1 MLSWLP
7 VQALA
12 AAALILGALG
22 ASHHWDERDSNIL
35 FFAAWCAAILL
46 LFVFG
51 LQLPPRIPGS
61 RFRAMLF
68 NIALAV
74 GAIVVACLANVAIFR
89 HDVFLDLSREAANT
103 PPPQLETVLDGLRTD
118 VSLLYFYN
126 HSDGNAR
133 KAKELLTVASRQNRH
148 FQFQAID
155 LDKEPAKAREF
166 GVRAYNTALL
176 QAEGRRVVVENT
188 VDLAQMAF
196 AALRVLKK
204 QVDVVC
210 FVSGHGEVV
219 AEGPPHFHYSHVE
232 TLKGHEVPGAGDILQ
247 GEPDG
252 LDRLQLAMATLGY
265 TVRPIVLTTLSAIP
279 SDCNVVAEIG
289 PRRAYTP
296 GEAARLSD
304 YLAHG
309 GRLLV
314 MIDPAFPLGDEL
326 GGLLGKVGLSS
337 EQVIVIDP
345 LNHYGADEE
354 KVAIPYYPPHPITER
369 LALTIFPDARPIRV
383 EAAPAGVRTTIL
395 AASSKD
401 SYLRPAPLASGG
413 AIPAEPGAAPQSAAH
428 GAAVLAV
435 AVEGRWPDA
444 PGDET
449 KPFRLV
455 LVGDANFATNSYF
468 PYVSNGDLVVRM
480 IRWLADDSARPG
492 AQPQTFSPLQR
503 ITLTRD
509 QMRDIFVMVEIVLPM
524 SVVLFGGIVWWRRR

>member
-7 VQALA
+7 VLALA
-12 AAALILGALG
+12 AAALALGALG
-22 ASHHWDERDSNIL
+22 ASQHWDERGSNIL

-51 LQLPPRIPGS
+51 LRLPPRIPGS

-68 NIALAV
+68 NTVLAV

-89 HDVFLDLSREAANT
+89 HDVFLDVSREAANT
-103 PPPQLETVLDGLRTD
+103 PPPQLELVLDGLRTD
-118 VSLLYFYN
+118 VSLFYFYN
-126 HSDGNAR
+126 HSDANAR
-133 KAKELLTVASRQNRH
+133 KAKDLLTVAARQNRH
-148 FQFQAID
+148 FQFQAVD

-196 AALRVLKK
+196 AALRVLQK

-210 FVSGHGEVV
+210 FVSGHGEVIP
-219 AEGPPHFHYSHVE
+219 EGPPHFHYSHVE
-232 TLKGHEVPGAGDILQ
+232 TLKGHEVPGAGDILE

-252 LDRLQLAMATLGY
+252 LDRLQLAMTTLGY
-265 TVRPIVLTTLSAIP
+265 TVRPIVPTTLSAIP
-279 SDCNVVAEIG
+279 GDCNVVAEIG
-289 PRRAYTP
+289 PRRAYPP

-314 MIDPAFPLGDEL
+314 MIDPAFPLGEEL

-337 EQVIVIDP
+337 EQAVVIDP
-345 LNHYGADEE
+345 LNHYGADDGEG
-354 KVAIPYYPPHPITER
+354 R
-369 LALTIFPDARPIRV
+369 DSLLS
-383 EAAPAGVRTTIL
+383 AAPDHRPGRVDDLSRRAADPRRSGPRGHQDEHSRRQQQRQLLAPGTAGVGRRAFGR
-395 AASSKD
+395 AAC
-401 SYLRPAPLASGG
+401 RATWR
-413 AIPAEPGAAPQSAAH
+413 
-428 GAAVLAV
+428 AVLAV

-444 PGDET
+444 PVDET

-468 PYVSNGDLVVRM
+468 PYVSNGELAVRM
-480 IRWLADDSARPG
+480 IRWLVDDEARP
-492 AQPQTFSPLQR
+492 AAKPQTFSPLQR

-509 QMRDIFVMVEIVLPM
+509 QMRDIFVMVELVLPM

>member
-1 MLSWLP
+1 MSRTLSWLP
-7 VQALA
+7 VLALA
-12 AAALILGALG
+12 IAALILGALG
-22 ASHHWDERDSNIL
+22 ASHLWDERDSNIL
-35 FFAAWCAAILL
+35 FFAAWCAAVLL

-51 LQLPPRIPGS
+51 LRLPPRISGS

-68 NIALAV
+68 NIALAA
-74 GAIVVACLANVAIFR
+74 GAVVIACLANVAIFR
-89 HDVFLDLSREAANT
+89 HDVFLDLSHEAANT
-103 PPPQLETVLDGLRTD
+103 PPPQLESVLDGLRTD

-126 HSDGNAR
+126 HSDANAR
-133 KAKELLTVASRQNRH
+133 KAKDLLTVASRQSRH

-188 VDLAQMAF
+188 VDLAQVAF

-210 FVSGHGEVV
+210 FVSGHGEVI

-232 TLKGHEVPGAGDILQ
+232 TLKGHEVPGAGDTLQ

-265 TVRPIVLTTLSAIP
+265 SVRPIVLTTLSAIP
-279 SDCNVVAEIG
+279 ADCNVVAEIG
-289 PRRAYTP
+289 PHRAYAP

-309 GRLLV
+309 GRLLIMV
-314 MIDPAFPLGDEL
+314 DPAFPLGDEL
-326 GGLLGKVGLSS
+326 SGLLGKVGLSS
-337 EQVIVIDP
+337 EQAIVIDP

-401 SYLRPAPLASGG
+401 SYLRPAPLAAGG
-413 AIPAEPGAAPQSAAH
+413 AISAEPGAAPH

-480 IRWLADDSARPG
+480 IRWLADDAARPG

-509 QMRDIFVMVEIVLPM
+509 QMRDIFVMVEIILPM